1 MFSTLTQNSV
11 LYVWDLNNSPKVL
24 QGTIERVS
32 IPRPRYKTFNPT
44 LETIVDITAVI
55 NGEKREFKDVPNNAV
70 ADFGENSF
78 VIAESKDALNAYINS
93 RYQNAKGMIENAKR
107 EEARLPIYEES
118 LEELN
123 PTIKYEKEKDKVIA
137 SLQYQI
143 KELKDM
149 VTVLVK
155 GEDSKK

>member
-24 QGTIERVS
+24 QGTIDRVS
-32 IPRPRYKTFNPT
+32 IPRPRY
-44 LETIVDITAVI
+44 

-93 RYQNAKGMIENAKR
+93 RYQNAKGMIENAKK
-107 EEARLPIYEES
+107 EVEAMIL
-118 LEELN
+118 
-123 PTIKYEKEKDKVIA
+123 
-137 SLQYQI
+137 
-143 KELKDM
+143 
-149 VTVLVK
+149 
-155 GEDSKK
+155 